1 MSSVLF
7 SCVVYSKVEGLNKVV
22 LLIDE
27 IITGDTDIVK
37 LDTLKPLSTIK

>member
-7 SCVVYSKVEGLNKVV
+7 SCVVYSEVEGLNKVV

-37 LDTLKPLSTIK
+37 LDTLKPPSTI